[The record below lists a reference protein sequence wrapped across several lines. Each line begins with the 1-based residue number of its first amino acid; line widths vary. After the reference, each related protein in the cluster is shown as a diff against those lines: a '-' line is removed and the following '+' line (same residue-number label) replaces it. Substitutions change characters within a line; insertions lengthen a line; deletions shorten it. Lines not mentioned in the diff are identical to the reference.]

1 MPYKISINEII
12 YKYSDMVYRL
22 AISRTRNKADAED
35 VFQEVFFR
43 LAKKMPEFESEEHTK
58 AWLIRVTINCS
69 NNIFNSSWFKN
80 TVNLEDE
87 IKFEEKEEHDIYYA
101 VMNLPLKYRTII
113 YLFYYEEYKV
123 KEISKLLKIN
133 ESTVKTRLSRARE
146 KLKNK
151 IGEEVI

>member
-1 MPYKISINEII
+1 MPYEASINEII
-12 YKYSDMVYRL
+12 YKYSNMVYRL
-22 AISRTRNKADAED
+22 AISRTKNKADADD
-35 VFQEVFFR
+35 VFQEVFLR
-43 LAKKMPEFESEEHTK
+43 LAKKMPKFQSDEHTK

-80 TVNLEDE
+80 TATLEQE

-123 KEISKLLKIN
+123 KEISEILNIN
-133 ESTVKTRLSRARE
+133 ESTVKTRLARARE
-146 KLKNK
+146 KLKIK
-151 IGEEVI
+151 LGEEVV